1 MLLEDAKELLEDLKG
16 RPNEFMTMGYMV
28 KKDKQKLIRGVINI
42 DGSCRPQIITDHN
55 SKYAKLLLEYKK
67 LSGIGVLL
75 NTSFNL
81 HGEPLVCSP
90 EDALSTFS
98 RTKAKYMV
106 LGNYLLSKKND
117 SQ

>member
-1 MLLEDAKELLEDLKG
+1 MK
-16 RPNEFMTMGYMV
+16 
-28 KKDKQKLIRGVINI
+28 GVINI
-42 DGSCRPQIITDHN
+42 DGSCRPQIITDYD
-55 SKYAKLLLEYKK
+55 SRYARLLLEYKK

-98 RTKAKYMV
+98 RTEAKYMI
-106 LGNYLLSKKND
+106 LENYILSKT
-117 SQ
+117 

>member
-1 MLLEDAKELLEDLKG
+1 MLIDDAKELLEDLKG
-16 RPNEFMTMGYMV
+16 TPNKFMTMGYMV
-28 KKDKQKLIRGVINI
+28 KKDKQKLLKGVINI
-42 DGSCRPQIITDHN
+42 DGSCRPQIITDYN
-55 SKYAKLLLEYKK
+55 SRYAKLLSEYKK

-90 EDALSTFS
+90 QDALSTFS

-117 SQ
+117 SR